1 MTGQQI
7 LYVLFCFLP
16 FVVCLFWFACFMV
29 HCRQNDQPKHYLT
42 VYLLTCTVLYLCHGV
57 FFTLGLPYALEC
69 VWTLCSLSVYP
80 LFYGYLCRLTSSD
93 YRVRQLLP
101 WLVPGAMVAAAKYAL
116 PDAGIDR
123 VRLLLFTVQIVTV
136 VYFGIRKLK
145 EFDRRLQSVYADTEG
160 RDTTAVHHLLVAIVI
175 VSLLAGVANSIGK
188 QFFGESL
195 WLLASVSL
203 AFSAMLFALS
213 YIGFVRNFTIDTLN
227 HDVEEEVEESC
238 ETMGEELAEQNAME
252 QIGKKIEHLMMEEHY
267 FLKNDLKIGDIVKA
281 AGSNRTYVSNYINTA
296 YNCSFSDFMNRLRV
310 EYAEGLLLTMPKGSK
325 LSQIADASG
334 FANEQ
339 SFYRNFKKFTGM
351 TPAEWMSKQ
360 QKR

>member
-29 HCRQNDQPKHYLT
+29 HCCKNDQPKHYLT

-69 VWTLCSLSVYP
+69 LWTLCSLSVYP

-116 PDAGIDR
+116 PDAGIDH

-160 RDTTAVHHLLVAIVI
+160 RDTEAVHNLLVAIAVEQGRKAPLG
-175 VSLLAGVANSIGK
+175 VLTAAKHHPRWPHLSELAGHSEHVLVGCDAGAEQEFRFAAAQQENVCLGQNVPLESRKGGLAIGR
-188 QFFGESL
+188 QRVHQAGAVGGYNA
-195 WLLASVSL
+195 WVDHYPRA
-203 AFSAMLFALS
+203 A
-213 YIGFVRNFTIDTLN
+213 
-227 HDVEEEVEESC
+227 HDVVAQSRHGGGIAHKPEFD
-238 ETMGEELAEQNAME
+238 GRRME
-252 QIGKKIEHLMMEEHY
+252 RWCGGGAVL
-267 FLKNDLKIGDIVKA
+267 G
-281 AGSNRTYVSNYINTA
+281 
-296 YNCSFSDFMNRLRV
+296 
-310 EYAEGLLLTMPKGSK
+310 GLLGWLDQCPHLPRHNLCRKGM
-325 LSQIADASG
+325 DALN
-334 FANEQ
+334 A
-339 SFYRNFKKFTGM
+339 
-351 TPAEWMSKQ
+351 AETLH
-360 QKR
+360 RD